1 MSKITFSPSSFQYYI
16 YDMGR
21 GHKGGGHIWHGAK
34 GTRAE
39 GIYEMGA
46 GHKGGGH
53 KSHVVDHGH
62 EELWTT

>member
-1 MSKITFSPSSFQYYI
+1 
-16 YDMGR
+16 MGR

-34 GTRAE
+34 GTREE

-53 KSHVVDHGH
+53 KSHVADQGH